1 MLNLLNCNS
10 SEAKHFYLSNLVWMT
25 IQFGKIPLL
34 GGSFSFWTHD
44 WKKVDKVWTI
54 RSYSDVGDLKLMT
67 SFECWYPMLMLK
79 IVDLGYPNGKNCH
92 QHLQVVPKTFRLK
105 HPSPTSLWPPRA
117 IETMLLK
124 LYKDC
129 RWFWIAQS
137 RDIQKMIQ
145 SPACLISVLFRIRE
159 VFR

>member
-1 MLNLLNCNS
+1 MEISTIKVENAVSILLMLNLLNWCEWPS
-10 SEAKHFYLSNLVWMT
+10 SLAKYR
-25 IQFGKIPLL
+25 PLL
-34 GGSFSFWTHD
+34 GGSFKFWTHD

-67 SFECWYPMLMLK
+67 SFE
-79 IVDLGYPNGKNCH
+79 CH